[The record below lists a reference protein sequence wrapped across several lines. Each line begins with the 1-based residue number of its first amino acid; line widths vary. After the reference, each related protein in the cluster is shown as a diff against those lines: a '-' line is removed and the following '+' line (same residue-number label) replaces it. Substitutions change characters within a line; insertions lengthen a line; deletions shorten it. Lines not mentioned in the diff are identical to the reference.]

1 MNKKKQSQL
10 ATATKEC
17 SNNRSQSIWRRLRA
31 MFGHSCNDLL
41 PSNRVFQHLNLKE
54 FRDLGRQTVPL
65 QKIVG
70 SSGRHLEFDL
80 SFRPLRGKSDRW
92 LRVAQADGSKLP
104 PVALFKV
111 GEAYFIEDGNHRVS
125 VARANGRERIEAY
138 VIEIDPSPL
147 QPEPSCQRLG
157 YRV

>member
-1 MNKKKQSQL
+1 L
-10 ATATKEC
+10 
-17 SNNRSQSIWRRLRA
+17 
-31 MFGHSCNDLL
+31 
-41 PSNRVFQHLNLKE
+41 QHLNLKDT
-54 FRDLGRQTVPL
+54 RDLGRQTVPL

-80 SFRPLRGKSDRW
+80 SFRPLRGRSDRW
-92 LRVAQADGSKLP
+92 LRVAQVNSNKLP
-104 PVALFKV
+104 PVSLFKV

-125 VARANGRERIEAY
+125 VAQANGRQSIEAY